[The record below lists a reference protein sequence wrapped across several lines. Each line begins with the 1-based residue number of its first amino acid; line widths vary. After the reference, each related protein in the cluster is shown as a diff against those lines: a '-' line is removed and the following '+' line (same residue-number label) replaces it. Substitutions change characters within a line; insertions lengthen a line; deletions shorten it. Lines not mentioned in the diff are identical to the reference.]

1 MRSSWLPINDAAR
14 PGPEAGICGSTE
26 ETQRHDQSRAA
37 LPRTSRAPGTWP
49 PARLYWSQPPP
60 RGQDRHG
67 SQQSGGRE
75 RTPPRSL
82 GPCTGT
88 RPNAHKR
95 RGWSAGGRAG
105 SQWEG
110 QRGVW
115 QRGSRDTQEG
125 TEGWVGGKGERLGL
139 QSLERA
145 ALTFSA
151 APLPSPP
158 LSFTLGPCSSP
169 RAPRAMTI
177 GHVHGHPLDTST
189 ILHTWSPDTDRL
201 VHRCAD
207 VTYNDKRSRRHT
219 QTPTFVHYSNPTL
232 ARSPVHVHPRTR
244 AHLPTQAGALC
255 PLVSCLLPSRANLA
269 APGRGCSV

>member
-1 MRSSWLPINDAAR
+1 MTRRGRGQKRGSAEAQRRRRDTIRVALP
-14 PGPEAGICGSTE
+14 
-26 ETQRHDQSRAA
+26 

-95 RGWSAGGRAG
+95 RGGSAGGRAG

-125 TEGWVGGKGERLGL
+125 TEGWVGGKGGAPQAPELGARCAPISSRPPPQPTSQFYPRSVL
-139 QSLERA
+139 LPD
-145 ALTFSA
+145 SA
-151 APLPSPP
+151 SR
-158 LSFTLGPCSSP
+158 SDHRTRS
-169 RAPRAMTI
+169 RAPT
-177 GHVHGHPLDTST
+177 
-189 ILHTWSPDTDRL
+189 
-201 VHRCAD
+201 
-207 VTYNDKRSRRHT
+207 
-219 QTPTFVHYSNPTL
+219 
-232 ARSPVHVHPRTR
+232 
-244 AHLPTQAGALC
+244 
-255 PLVSCLLPSRANLA
+255 
-269 APGRGCSV
+269 